1 MKAYIWTAFKALS
14 ILTLLTGIIYP
25 VIITGITSIF
35 FSHQAKGS
43 LIFSDNKVIG
53 SELIGQKFDSAAFFW
68 PRPSAIDYNTLP
80 SGGSNLGPTSS
91 KLKNL
96 VEERKNRFIQDNL
109 LETDAPVPA
118 EMVYASASGLDPH
131 ISPDAA
137 RLQVERVCKARHFE
151 TSEKEKLFQIISQL
165 TEKPQFLIFGEE
177 RVNILLLNLELEKIR

>member
-1 MKAYIWTAFKALS
+1 MKAYIWTALKALS

-25 VIITGITSIF
+25 LIITGISSIF

-43 LIFSDNKVIG
+43 LILSDNKVIG
-53 SELIGQKFDSAAFFW
+53 SELICQKFDSGAFFW
-68 PRPSAIDYNTLP
+68 PRPSAIDYNPLP
-80 SGGSNLGPTSS
+80 SGGSNLAPTSS
-91 KLKNL
+91 ALKNL
-96 VEERKNRFIQDNL
+96 VEERKNRFIQENL

-137 RLQVERVCKARHFE
+137 RLQVERVCKARHFS
-151 TSEKEKLFQIISQL
+151 TSEKEKLLHVISQL

-177 RVNILLLNLELEKIR
+177 RVNILLLNLELEKMQ